1 MFTYTKLCL
10 LLCFRA
16 SKKFFRMAMRSVKCV
31 VVGDGAVGTCN
42 INMLS
47 TIHALSLSVVYQK
60 FDLIGKT
67 CLLICDKQ
75 NAFPQDY
82 KLIIS
87 QNK

>member
-31 VVGDGAVGTCN
+31 VVGDGAVGTFN
-42 INMLS
+42 INILS
-47 TIHALSLSVVYQK
+47 TIHALSLSVVNQK
-60 FDLIGKT
+60 FDM
-67 CLLICDKQ
+67 CLLICDTQ

-82 KLIIS
+82 KII
-87 QNK
+87 N